1 MQLVKKYANRKLYHT
16 NRKQYIT
23 LDGIAQLLQHGEV
36 VQVLDNESGH
46 DITASTLA
54 QVVLQ
59 ARRGGS
65 LLPTT
70 VLAGVINAGGDT
82 LASLRRSLL
91 TSIGGLGVVNAE
103 IERRID
109 ALLAGGDISAD
120 DAGRMRRLLLG
131 QPMPT
136 LEQHALSNSN
146 DVDRLKAQVD
156 DLART
161 VEQLLLDRQ
170 HQE

>member
-23 LDGIAQLLQHGEV
+23 LEGIAQLLQDGEV
-36 VQVLDNESGH
+36 VQVLDNESGD

-65 LLPTT
+65 MLPTT

-82 LASLRRSLL
+82 LASLRRGLL
-91 TSIGGLGVVNAE
+91 TSLGAQTEVNAE

-109 ALLAGGDISAD
+109 ALLASGAVRSDEAT
-120 DAGRMRRLLLG
+120 RMRRLLLG
-131 QPMPT
+131 LPT
-136 LEQHALSNSN
+136 EELALPDRS
-146 DVDRLKAQVD
+146 DVDHLKHQVD
-156 DLART
+156 DLARI
-161 VEQLLLDRQ
+161 VEQLLQERQ
-170 HQE
+170 QQSQ

>member
-23 LDGIAQLLQHGEV
+23 LDGIAQLLQGGEV
-36 VQVLDNESGH
+36 VQVLDNESGA

-59 ARRGGS
+59 ARRGG

-82 LASLRRSLL
+82 IASLRRGLL
-91 TSIGGLGVVNAE
+91 TSIGSLGVVNAE

-109 ALLAGGDISAD
+109 ALLARGDIRAD
-120 DAGRMRRLLLG
+120 EAGRMRRLMLG
-131 QPMPT
+131 QPDAAAELPDHT
-136 LEQHALSNSN
+136 E
-146 DVDRLKAQVD
+146 VDRLKSQVD
-156 DLART
+156 DLARL
-161 VEQLLLDRQ
+161 VEQLVQERQ
-170 HQE
+170 NQS

>member
-23 LDGIAQLLQHGEV
+23 LDGIAQLLQDGEV
-36 VQVLDNESGH
+36 VQVLDNESGD

-59 ARRGGS
+59 ARRGG

-70 VLAGVINAGGDT
+70 VLAGMLNAGGDT
-82 LASLRRSLL
+82 LASLRRGLITSL
-91 TSIGGLGVVNAE
+91 GALGVVNVE

-109 ALLAGGDISAD
+109 ALLARGDISAD
-120 DAGRMRRLLLG
+120 EASHMRRLLLG
-131 QPMPT
+131 QPADPT
-136 LEQHALSNSN
+136 EPQALVNGGDIN
-146 DVDRLKAQVD
+146 RLKVQVD
-156 DLART
+156 TLSRT

-170 HQE
+170 NHS